1 MKNSMKNA
9 LDKVGAAIIITA
21 LVLSI
26 MTIVEFIMT
35 VNISQKYLLQIKL
48 ILVQKESIEINYTF
62 RIIRLFINVGQ
73 T

>member
-1 MKNSMKNA
+1 MKNSIKNA

-21 LVLSI
+21 LVISI
-26 MTIVEFIMT
+26 MTIVEFIM
-35 VNISQKYLLQIKL
+35 NILQIKP